1 MTIGGGRV
9 RAGIRATLLLGR
21 REIRSTV
28 RAPEVF
34 VPNLLIPVAWFFIM
48 TASLDTVAS
57 HGGLTDWAGFQL
69 PVAVVFATMSGS
81 AGLNLATD
89 IERGY
94 FDKLLLTPVSRVA
107 ILVGAMAGDLL
118 RIVAQAALV
127 MGLAMASGVDVATGA
142 PGAAVIV
149 GVAVLWGT
157 AFSAIGFAVAIR
169 TGSPQAMQAV
179 WALFVPLLFMTTT
192 FAPLHAMAD
201 WLRIA
206 ATLNPVTYILD
217 GMRAL
222 TVTGWELDRLTAALL
237 TTGAVGAATLGLAF
251 AALHRRID

>member
-1 MTIGGGRV
+1 VFYSALAVGPALGYLLAGWIGKAHGWQS
-9 RAGIRATLLLGR
+9 AR
-21 REIRSTV
+21 RRRPPRWTPWP
-28 RAPEVF
+28 A
-34 VPNLLIPVAWFFIM
+34 N
-48 TASLDTVAS
+48 
-57 HGGLTDWAGFQL
+57 GGLTDWAGFQL